1 MTEEHDNA
9 LAMAELK
16 GEIKALEER
25 METKQ
30 AEYRTDISHLA
41 EKMAERDKEAAQRDK
56 DNLRWTVSFGIAQ
69 IAITVAVIGGGVA
82 ILGLLIGLPTD

>member
-1 MTEEHDNA
+1 MTEERDNA
-9 LAMAELK
+9 LAIAKLE
-16 GEIKALEER
+16 GEVRALEER

-56 DNLRWTVSFGIAQ
+56 DNLRWT
-69 IAITVAVIGGGVA
+69 IGLA
-82 ILGLLIGLPTD
+82 LACTTIILGAMAVMLTLTANAP

>member
-1 MTEEHDNA
+1 MTEERDNA
-9 LAMAELK
+9 LAIAKLE
-16 GEIKALEER
+16 GEVKALEER

-56 DNLRWTVSFGIAQ
+56 DNLRWT
-69 IAITVAVIGGGVA
+69 IGLA
-82 ILGLLIGLPTD
+82 LACTTIILGAMAVMLTLTANAP

>member
-1 MTEEHDNA
+1 MIEEHDNA

-41 EKMAERDKEAAQRDK
+41 EKMAERDK